1 MIYCRLGNDSA
12 KAYRD
17 CPVDH
22 WSKKKQNTVAEKAQ
36 IAAQYT
42 ENFEI
47 TATEIAWNITL
58 SYDVGMVKRFERG
71 LRFIYDKLAEYVQD
85 YFPYTLWTRVS
96 LRGVYRC
103 RRYYPLLLRMRQY
116 DCQSLLGAVI
126 YFARTAR
133 PVIADCRDPVKL
145 NKYIHFAHTI
155 DFYLK
160 SVKRRNP
167 CLWLNPPHHIR
178 KVGR

>member
-22 WSKKKQNTVAEKAQ
+22 WSKKKQSTVAEKSQ

-58 SYDVGMVKRFERG
+58 SYDVAMVKRFERG
-71 LRFIYDKLAEYVQD
+71 LRFIHEKLTEYVQD
-85 YFPYTLWTRVS
+85 NFRYTLWTRMS
-96 LRGVYRC
+96 MRGVYRC
-103 RRYYPLLLRMRQY
+103 RRYFPLLLKMWIY
-116 DCQSLLGAVI
+116 DCQSLLGAII
-126 YFARTAR
+126 YFAHTAR
-133 PVIADCRDPVKL
+133 PVIAECRDPVKL
-145 NKYIHFAHTI
+145 NNYIHFAHTI

-160 SVKRRNP
+160 SVKQRNP